1 MREIRSCESRSC
13 ESRSCEN
20 PFSHADVRESFPAT
34 VGLTQRSAQRKY
46 AGRRKGFLRVWVRE
60 GILAP
65 AAFLIGVPMSRQ
77 IVIGDIHGCWDELRD
92 LLDVLA
98 QSADD
103 ALIAVGDLVNRG
115 PDSAAVLR
123 FFRDDPRA
131 RSVRGNHEQDHID
144 ADDGAGTGARAG
156 GSVRRLGR
164 SASAT
169 REQLGPEYS
178 AWLDFMRGLPTALEL
193 TRATVM
199 HGLWEPGV
207 PPERQR
213 DAVRVATDAA
223 EAELTARW
231 GPAWYEH
238 YDGPGPLIVGHHHY
252 RRDGQPLIIPGRV
265 YALDTGCVFG
275 GRLTALVLPEWR
287 IVSVPA
293 RRQYYQPRTAR

>member
-1 MREIRSCESRSC
+1 M
-13 ESRSCEN
+13 
-20 PFSHADVRESFPAT
+20 P
-34 VGLTQRSAQRKY
+34 
-46 AGRRKGFLRVWVRE
+46 
-60 GILAP
+60 
-65 AAFLIGVPMSRQ
+65 RQ
-77 IVIGDIHGCWDELRD
+77 IVIGDVHGCWDELRE

-98 QSADD
+98 PARDD

-123 FFRDDPRA
+123 FFRDTPGA
-131 RSVRGNHEQDHID
+131 TALRGNHEQDHID
-144 ADDGAGTGARAG
+144 AADGADTGARTVGPASLPVSTPLPASAG
-156 GSVRRLGR
+156 TEARPTSPPAPRRLGR

-169 REQLGPEYS
+169 REQLGAEYP
-178 AWLDFMRGLPTALEL
+178 AWATFMRGLPTVLEL
-193 TRATVM
+193 PGATVV

-293 RRQYYQPRTAR
+293 RRQYYQPRASG